1 MKILTLKIPRCL
13 CWSVALIGALL
24 GLAFLAIV
32 QPGGDGVLGTVR
44 TPDGS
49 EYVVE
54 QTCNWSIEAYT
65 VSFYMRSPDG
75 QWGWCY
81 VDHEASRWK
90 DVEVT
95 YDAASDHIVISERGI
110 QRATLDRRTKVFRID
125 NGSIRRDVSAPQEE
139 GRVPTFASR

>member
-1 MKILTLKIPRCL
+1 MITLKIPRFL
-13 CWSVALIGALL
+13 CWSVASIGALL
-24 GLAFLAIV
+24 GVAFLAIV
-32 QPGGDGVLGTVR
+32 QPGGDGVLGSAG

-54 QTCNWSIEAYT
+54 QTCNWSMEPYT
-65 VSFYMRSPDG
+65 VSFYMRSPNG

-90 DVEVT
+90 DVEVA
-95 YDAASDHIVISERGI
+95 YDETSDQIVISEQGI
-110 QRATLDRRTKVFRID
+110 RRATLDRRSQVFWID

-139 GRVPTFASR
+139 GRVPSFASR